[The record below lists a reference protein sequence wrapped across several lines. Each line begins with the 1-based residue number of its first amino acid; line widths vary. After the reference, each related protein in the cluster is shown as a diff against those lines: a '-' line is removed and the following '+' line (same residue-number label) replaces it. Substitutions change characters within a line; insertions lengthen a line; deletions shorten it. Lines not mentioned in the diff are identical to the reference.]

1 MSPDESP
8 LKMGYAIAAGHER
21 TARAAEDVLLA
32 GGNAFDASV
41 AAFLVAVVAE
51 PCMASLGGGIIALL
65 HAADSGKLHVI
76 DAFTQTPG
84 RKLPEG
90 AIEFIPL
97 EVDFGDEREVF
108 YYGAGSVAVPGVV
121 AGLFAINE
129 RFGRMPM
136 KELIQPAVQA
146 AKEGVQVT
154 SFVYHDMGL
163 LQEILGFSNR
173 GRELFFRNGKLRDTT
188 DSVSM
193 PHLADFLEFMAIDG
207 QEAFYDGEV
216 ARTIMELQSG
226 KGHLTRK
233 DLKDYRIKWRSPLEH
248 DYKAFVLATAPYPS
262 IGGRM
267 IRSVLEKVGMDL
279 GTGISVADSFAVH
292 IDEILS
298 DPDRHTGNV
307 KEGGTSHFNIVDDH
321 GNAVSLSM
329 TLGEGSG
336 YFIRKTD
343 IQLNNML
350 GEAAL
355 MPNGFHSWIPNR
367 RMVSMMSPTIT
378 YGQDGSIDLALGT
391 GGASRIPFAIAQVI
405 AHYYLDKRGLEEA
418 IEHPRIHVDDHF
430 IQVEGGEP
438 EVRVTIPSKK
448 KVKYW
453 SRQNMYFGGVH
464 TISRTKKGFN
474 ACGDRRRTGFGIS
487 KN

>member
-1 MSPDESP
+1 
-8 LKMGYAIAAGHER
+8 MGYAIAAGHER

-65 HAADSGKLHVI
+65 HSADAGKLHVI

-84 RKLPEG
+84 HKLPE
-90 AIEFIPL
+90 AEIEFIPL

-146 AKEGVQVT
+146 SREGVKVT

-163 LQEILGFSNR
+163 LSGILGFSER
-173 GRELFFRNGKLRDTT
+173 GKELFFRNGKLRDTS
-188 DSVSM
+188 DSVFL
-193 PHLADFLEFMAIDG
+193 PHFADFLEHLASEG
-207 QEAFYDGEV
+207 KAAFYQGEV
-216 ARTIMELQSG
+216 AQSILDLQRDR
-226 KGHLTRK
+226 GHLTMV
-233 DLKDYRIKWRSPLEH
+233 DLKNYHVEWRSPLVH
-248 DYKAFVLATAPYPS
+248 DYQAFVLATAPYPS

-267 IRSVLEKVGMDL
+267 IRGVLEKVGIDL

-298 DPDRHTGNV
+298 DPNRHSDHI
-307 KEGGTSHFNIVDDH
+307 KKGGTSHFSIVDGW

-336 YFIRKTD
+336 HFIPNTD

-355 MPNGFHSWIPNR
+355 MPNGFHSWIPDR

-378 YGQDGSIDLALGT
+378 YGQDDSIDLVLGT

-438 EVRVTIPSKK
+438 QVRVTIPSKK
-448 KVKYW
+448 EVKYW

-487 KN
+487 KNEK